1 VASCAITAVGGLKL
15 IRGELEQL
23 TAILLAIGFV
33 SLLSI
38 CLYVWFKQSRIEGSE
53 DTLVKHYSQKARRL
67 ALVGLFAVA
76 LLMVLSGGG
85 WNRWHNLQKHQIVVL
100 VADFK
105 NLQSEDRG
113 VEESIIDQLGNA
125 LAEYDDVK
133 LQALNEEITA
143 QEGSKVARAKGEKHH
158 ADIVLWGWYEES
170 KTNIKVTVKF
180 EVLEKLHYLSSVET
194 KPLIQPIAKL
204 DNFEIQAQLSEE
216 MSYLTLFTIG
226 VVRYEAQDYEDAIAR
241 FTKALEFVPDAE
253 QEIVQDNAI
262 NALYFCRGFAY
273 YIKGELDKAIVDY
286 NQLLKI
292 NPEAPLAYINR
303 GNAYTEKGELDQAIA
318 DFNRALKINP
328 EDAYAA
334 YVYINRGSA
343 YYEKGELDQAIADF
357 NQFLKIKPKFAFA
370 YYNRGSAYYEK
381 GELDQAIAD
390 FTQALKINPKFAF
403 AYNKRG
409 SAYTEKGE
417 LDQAIA
423 DFTQSLKINPEAPL
437 AYNNRGNAYYRRREL
452 DQAIADYTQAL
463 KINSDNAITYHNRGV
478 TYSEKGKLDQAIT
491 DYSQALKINPDN
503 AITYNKRGIL
513 YSEKG
518 KLDQA
523 IADFN
528 QALKINPKFALA
540 YTNRGYAYSKLG
552 NKQKATQD
560 LKKAAKLF
568 AEQGD
573 TFQQQIVLAL
583 LNKLYSDPK

>member
-1 VASCAITAVGGLKL
+1 
-15 IRGELEQL
+15 
-23 TAILLAIGFV
+23 
-33 SLLSI
+33 LLSI
-38 CLYVWFKQSRIEGSE
+38 CLYVWFKRSRIDGSE
-53 DTLVKHYSQKARRL
+53 DTLVKHYSQKTRRL

-133 LQALNEEITA
+133 LQALKEEITA
-143 QEGSKVARAKGEKHH
+143 QEGSKVARAKGKKHH

-253 QEIVQDNAI
+253 QAIAQDTDTALH
-262 NALYFCRGFAY
+262 ALYLYRGDAYQFQETQHHTTYYNKALGEQMFVVLTDEDTYYNKEKLEQAIADYTQSIKIYPKFAVAY
-273 YIKGELDKAIVDY
+273 NNRGHAYHHKGELDQAISDY
-286 NQLLKI
+286 TQALKI
-292 NPEAPLAYINR
+292 YPKYAKVYNNRGLAYS
-303 GNAYTEKGELDQAIA
+303 EKGELDQAIS
-318 DFNRALKINP
+318 DYNQALKIYP
-328 EDAYAA
+328 EFTGAYN
-334 YVYINRGSA
+334 NRGLA
-343 YYEKGELDQAIADF
+343 YSEKGELDQAISDY
-357 NQFLKIKPKFAFA
+357 NQALKIYPEFTTA
-370 YYNRGSAYYEK
+370 YYNRGNGYYKK
-381 GELDQAIAD
+381 G
-390 FTQALKINPKFAF
+390 
-403 AYNKRG
+403 
-409 SAYTEKGE
+409 
-417 LDQAIA
+417 
-423 DFTQSLKINPEAPL
+423 
-437 AYNNRGNAYYRRREL
+437 EL
-452 DQAIADYTQAL
+452 DQAIADYTQSI
-463 KINSDNAITYHNRGV
+463 KIYPKQAEAYNNRGV
-478 TYSEKGKLDQAIT
+478 AYYKKGKLDQAIA
-491 DYSQALKINPDN
+491 DYTQTLKINPKFVAAYHNRGVIYSEKGELDQAISDYTQALKINPDN
-503 AITYNKRGIL
+503 AITYTKRGIL

-568 AEQGD
+568 ADQGD